1 MAAPAKVVI
10 AGLDPQMA
18 SELSG
23 ALGQLAVEVAGEDFT
38 EPTAGFCSLEALEQ
52 FRLTHPGVP
61 VVVVGTA
68 RRASEWLDA
77 IESGAQDYCFAP
89 FDPGLI
95 GWILAAVSRP
105 FVPRAA

>member
-10 AGLDPQMA
+10 AGLDPQMK

-23 ALGQLAVEVAGEDFT
+23 VLGQLAVEVAGEDVA
-38 EPTAGFCSLEALEQ
+38 EPQAGFCSFEALEE
-52 FRLTHPGVP
+52 FRRNYPGVP
-61 VVVVGTA
+61 VVVVGRA

-95 GWILAAVSRP
+95 GWILATVSRP